1 MAKLITDVSGASE
14 VFGMGLV
21 TYANEAKMKLLG
33 VPSAMLEEHGAVSEP
48 VARAMAEGVR
58 EVSGSE
64 LGIGIT
70 GVAGPTGGTPEKPVG
85 LIYIALSDGHAD
97 VGPEDDASRPG
108 SWPRLASG
116 SRRGH
121 CA

>member
-1 MAKLITDVSGASE
+1 M
-14 VFGMGLV
+14 

-33 VPSAMLEEHGAVSEP
+33 VPAAMLEEHGAVSEP

-70 GVAGPTGGTPEKPVG
+70 GVAG
-85 LIYIALSDGHAD
+85 AD
-97 VGPEDDASRPG
+97 RGDAG
-108 SWPRLASG
+108 KA
-116 SRRGH
+116 RGAH
-121 CA
+121 LYCAQ